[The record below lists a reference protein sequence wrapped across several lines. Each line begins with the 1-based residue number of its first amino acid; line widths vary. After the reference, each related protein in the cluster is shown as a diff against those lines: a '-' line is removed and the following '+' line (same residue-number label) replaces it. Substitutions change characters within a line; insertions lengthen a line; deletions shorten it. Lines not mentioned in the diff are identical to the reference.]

1 MREETERACVC
12 GGAEAAWIP
21 GSGRSGTVGSSAR
34 ARLVVFEHEWNGRK
48 AEGTRTRAVPHG
60 GEEEPLEP
68 YYQER

>member
-1 MREETERACVC
+1 MTSVATLHGRIYIILPMTMRAKEK
-12 GGAEAAWIP
+12 
-21 GSGRSGTVGSSAR
+21 TVGSSAR